1 MGAQVALNH
10 LGRLQGEHLNERILA
25 PVPPDR
31 NRLRR
36 HRAFLRRA
44 SPTGARRGIPWWT
57 NDHKAAAIFEGAIG
71 RLEPET
77 GNSLLP
83 RHGTRADV
91 EAEIARLAGPL
102 GRSDAMQASAS
113 PTQENALLARS
124 AKWEA
129 KHGPA
134 PSPPQSSRRRASCW
148 RRGWR
153 SLRPLCRNR
162 YSSAR
167 RL

>member
-1 MGAQVALNH
+1 MNESSRQSHPIETGYVGTGRSYAERAQQVH
-10 LGRLQGEHLNERILA
+10 GGEFLGGRTK
-25 PVPPDR
+25 
-31 NRLRR
+31 
-36 HRAFLRRA
+36 
-44 SPTGARRGIPWWT
+44 SPIT
-57 NDHKAAAIFEGAIG
+57 KAAAIFEGAIG

-83 RHGTRADV
+83 RHGTWADV